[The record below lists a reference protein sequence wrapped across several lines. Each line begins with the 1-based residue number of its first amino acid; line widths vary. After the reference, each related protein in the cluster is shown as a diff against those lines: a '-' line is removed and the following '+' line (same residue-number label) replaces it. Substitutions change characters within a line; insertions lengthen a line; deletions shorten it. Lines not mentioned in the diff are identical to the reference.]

1 MELERYS
8 HKQLQ
13 VLVKDLYN
21 ELDNLKMYVKELEDE
36 LEQIDNEE

>member
-21 ELDNLKMYVKELEDE
+21 ELDYLKVYVKELEDE

>member
-21 ELDNLKMYVKELEDE
+21 ELDNLKVYVKELEDE

>member
-21 ELDNLKMYVKELEDE
+21 ELDDLKMYVKELEDE

>member
-21 ELDNLKMYVKELEDE
+21 EIDNLKVYVKELEDE
-36 LEQIDNEE
+36 LEQIDNGE